1 MAARIIGGRSCRSCE
16 HSRQIDVAPSPPH
29 CLRFP
34 PQVFA
39 VLVPTPKGPSLQIS
53 STYPT
58 VNPEM
63 PCGEYRRSEAKAMDE
78 VSGPPLGGVT

>member
-1 MAARIIGGRSCRSCE
+1 MSRIIGGRSCRSCE
-16 HSRQIDVAPSPPH
+16 HSRMLDATGAPH

-39 VLVPTPKGPSLQIS
+39 LLVPTPQGPSMQINS
-53 STYPT
+53 VYPT
-58 VNPEM
+58 VNPDL

-78 VSGPPLGGVT
+78 VSGPPVGGVT